1 MLIDRLHY
9 ALGLD
14 TSGLKSGAMQAHGL
28 LGMLDGKMAGLAK
41 GAGILAIGSALAGIG
56 IKATKMAAELDA
68 AMGEVWSI
76 TDKTAKQMEKITADI
91 LDLSKRVPES
101 AVGLIKAYYQILSA
115 GVTDTAKAL
124 NVLEVS
130 SKAATAG
137 LTTTFTVVD
146 AITNILNAY
155 NIESSE
161 SARISD
167 ELFTAVRDGKVT
179 MEQLAPA
186 IGAVVGTASLAKV
199 ELKEVLAAIVAMTL
213 SGYSVDESATSI
225 NRFLLSIVDTQD
237 DAKKA
242 AKELG
247 IEWSVAGMQARG
259 FENFIRDLN
268 EKAGDNI
275 EVLQSIVPEIRS
287 FRAAAVIAGTGAD
300 AYARSLDNLK
310 NSAGATDQALNKIMD
325 DVAMQWKVEKNRLNA
340 AFTELGQKIL
350 PVVKDGLQIINDLF
364 QKVGLAGSTAAER
377 LQKEW
382 QGVATTIST
391 VADITTRLDVLQKS
405 VTLLLTP
412 GPDVEK
418 NLAKVKE
425 MFNAYPALTA
435 EAKAVQGDLE
445 ASSVDLLSALHT
457 EIDYLKKAAEESKK
471 IGLEERQRL
480 ITVKELQK
488 YQQQTEQA
496 RQQAKKLGMT
506 AEYEK
511 LSGILERLKETEKAW
526 TIEKRIALMDMNR
539 GAAEQIQLT
548 KAFETAGDNVK
559 NLQTELLADTNRLMV
574 SDEKLVELERIR
586 LSIANKAKEAREDE
600 HAEILKMLKALEAMQ
615 RVKAWDIYQW
625 MPQSAIQTTDRGGGL
640 PYGAMPMPKTSNLRV
655 YDNKLKELW
664 DTFFYG
670 EDAAENLTSSAHHL
684 ADALFEGDK
693 AMQQA
698 TRGSID
704 LFEGIYAKNPVGV
717 ISGII
722 DIFSSFM
729 NTSEEV
735 IENVYKWTRA
745 MEEFNEGLEEMTFQQ
760 LTDLYQKMWTTLVDR
775 YGNFTRNAKGQYTDE
790 QRKQLDEALDNFGKW
805 GDDFAG
811 MIQRWN
817 YEVQVLNIEDP
828 IEKFQRLVRYA
839 KQYLGIDLP
848 TEVEDGMAKVKMF
861 IESLGAGV
869 GIEDAWR
876 SAFGMALPREMTA
889 EQLREL
895 IELYQDSL
903 GEIKEWR
910 EETAA
915 EATVDEESVAFSRTK
930 QITYRQAEE
939 MTLALWSIHDLV
951 RNIYS
956 TLSIGLAGQPMTIPE
971 EPAGPTTTPAN
982 QGPDFSEIISKLN
995 LYVTNCYVST
1005 SNALVDVVKAQV
1017 YIGATSFV
1025 PDTYGGLIFQES
1037 DRVLRSQGTA
1047 WPT

>member
-76 TDKTAKQMEKITADI
+76 TDKTAEQMEKVTADI
-91 LDLSKRVPES
+91 VDLSKRIPES
-101 AVGLIKAYYQILSA
+101 AVGLAKAYYQILSA
-115 GVTDTAKAL
+115 GVTDSAKAL
-124 NVLEVS
+124 DVLEVS

-137 LTTTFTVVD
+137 LTSTFTVVD

-155 NIESSE
+155 NLEASE

-167 ELFTAVRDGKVT
+167 ELFVAVRDGKVT
-179 MEQLAPA
+179 MEQISSA

-213 SGYSVDESATSI
+213 SGYSVDEAATSM

-310 NSAGATDQALNKIMD
+310 RSAGATDEAMMKIMD
-325 DVAMQWKVEKNRLNA
+325 DIAMQWKQEKNRLNA
-340 AFTELGQKIL
+340 AWTELGLKIL
-350 PVVKDGLQIINDLF
+350 PVVKEGLKVLNDLF
-364 QKVGLAGSTAAER
+364 EDVGLAGTTAAER

-382 QGVATTIST
+382 QAVGQSIAT
-391 VADITTRLDVLQKS
+391 VGDITTRIDALQKA

-412 GPDVEK
+412 GPDVDE

-435 EAKAVQGDLE
+435 EARAVQGDLS
-445 ASSVDLLSALHT
+445 ASSADILSALHT
-457 EIDYLKKAAEESKK
+457 EMDYLKKAAEEAKK
-471 IGLEERQRL
+471 IGLEEKQRL
-480 ITVKELQK
+480 ITVKELHQ
-488 YQQQTEQA
+488 YQQQTAQA
-496 RQQAKKLGMT
+496 QKRAKALGMT

-511 LSGILERLKETEKAW
+511 LGGILERLKETEKAW
-526 TIEKRIALMDMNR
+526 TTEKRIAMMDMHR
-539 GAAEQIQLT
+539 GATDQVKLN
-548 KAFETAGDNVK
+548 KAIETAGTSVK
-559 NLQTELLADTNRLMV
+559 NIQKELLADTSKLMV
-574 SDEKLVELERIR
+574 SEEKLNQLEEIRASLAKKSKEEREKESAEL
-586 LSIANKAKEAREDE
+586 
-600 HAEILKMLKALEAMQ
+600 LKMVKALEEMDRQKIAPQ
-615 RVKAWDIYQW
+615 RVTPSNAEVHAAYDFYS
-625 MPQSAIQTTDRGGGL
+625 MGTF
-640 PYGAMPMPKTSNLRV
+640 AMPKATEL
-655 YDNKLKELW
+655 KLFNNELEQLGA
-664 DTFFYG
+664 TLMFG
-670 EDAAENLTSSAHHL
+670 ENAVENLTGAANKL
-684 ADALFEGDK
+684 IDAFFEGNE
-693 AMQQA
+693 AMRKMA
-698 TRGSID
+698 SGMVEVFTGSITKD
-704 LFEGIYAKNPVGV
+704 PLTFISGVVDV
-717 ISGII
+717 ISGL
-722 DIFSSFM
+722 FGSSKKAGDA
-729 NTSEEV
+729 TKALTE
-735 IENVYKWTRA
+735 R
-745 MEEFNEGLEEMTFQQ
+745 MEEYTEQLKEMTYAQ
-760 LTDLYQKMWTTLVDR
+760 LQMEMQELIAWFNNLPTE
-775 YGNFTRNAKGQYTDE
+775 GAKAAAKAQVEARLAVIRE
-790 QRKQLDEALDNFGKW
+790 QLEAFGKW
-805 GDDFAG
+805 GDDFTS
-811 MIQRWN
+811 MLERWN
-817 YEVQVLNIEDP
+817 YEVQVMDIEDP
-828 IEKFQRLVRYA
+828 VEKFQRLVRYA

-848 TEVEDGMAKVKMF
+848 TNIEDGMAKVKMF
-861 IESLGAGV
+861 IDSLGAGAT
-869 GIEDAWR
+869 IEDAWR
-876 SAFGMALPREMTA
+876 SAFGMAFPLEMTA
-889 EQLREL
+889 EQMREL
-895 IELYQDSL
+895 IALYQDSL

-915 EATVDEESVAFSRTK
+915 EAAASVEEESVAFTRTK

-951 RNIYS
+951 RNIYT
-956 TLSIGLAGQPMTIPE
+956 TLSMGLAGQPMIIPE
-971 EPAGPTTTPAN
+971 EPVGPTTTPAN

-1005 SNALVDVVKAQV
+1005 SNALVDVIKAQV
-1017 YIGATSFV
+1017 YIGSTSFV